1 MSHWSE
7 GVCESVI
14 RRDNDGA
21 LNIRI
26 RGGAED
32 GTFPYFGPVESNKV
46 RDTQSSYNL
55 LNLLD
60 KIRVRRANRWRQY
73 SAWSERTDSGWIDA
87 VWFEHYHR
95 IDRRPRP
102 AQKCE
107 RDERNFKT
115 IATVSQPEC
124 YERVCR
130 LRFTV
135 NDQVWIDLT
144 KIFWWFFLF
153 N

>member
-46 RDTQSSYNL
+46 FDCDIQSTYYL

-60 KIRVRRANRWRQY
+60 KIRVWRANR
-73 SAWSERTDSGWIDA
+73 
-87 VWFEHYHR
+87 
-95 IDRRPRP
+95 
-102 AQKCE
+102 
-107 RDERNFKT
+107 
-115 IATVSQPEC
+115 
-124 YERVCR
+124 
-130 LRFTV
+130 
-135 NDQVWIDLT
+135 
-144 KIFWWFFLF
+144 
-153 N
+153 

>member
-46 RDTQSSYNL
+46 CDLLLVNL
-55 LNLLD
+55 LL
-60 KIRVRRANRWRQY
+60 IEPVR
-73 SAWSERTDSGWIDA
+73 
-87 VWFEHYHR
+87 
-95 IDRRPRP
+95 
-102 AQKCE
+102 
-107 RDERNFKT
+107 
-115 IATVSQPEC
+115 
-124 YERVCR
+124 
-130 LRFTV
+130 
-135 NDQVWIDLT
+135 
-144 KIFWWFFLF
+144 
-153 N
+153 